1 MPAENPIAR
10 VAVPSPLYR
19 LFDYRLPAKIDT
31 ASLQQGMRVLVPF
44 GRQRM
49 VGILTELVAETEV
62 APEKLKAVLEL
73 LDDQP
78 VFDAH
83 LLALVKWTAEYYH
96 HPIGD
101 AFATALPVLLRKP
114 AAIKTSAQQWWSLT
128 EAGRQ
133 LDPND
138 LVRAPRQAAVIAQL
152 LNHAEGLPR
161 QALDVPLNVLTTLK
175 DRNWVTDYESVRP
188 VQQARTNTPENKLP
202 LNAHQQAA
210 VDTVSSSLERFNAY
224 LLEGVTGS
232 GKTEVYL
239 QLIETVLAQQR
250 QVLLLVPEIGLT
262 PQLVSRFEKRLSVPL
277 AILHSGLTDRQRLDN
292 WQLARSGEARVVIG
306 TRSAGFTP
314 LANMGLII
322 VDEEHDISLKQQE
335 GFRYSARDLAVWRA
349 HKLNIPIMLGS
360 ATPSLESLYNVAQQ
374 RYRLLSLP
382 ERAGKACMPKLHLL
396 DIRHQPM
403 QDMLSEPLLKQMQ
416 LHLDQGGQ
424 VLVFLNR
431 RGFAPVLLCH
441 DCGWHADCPRCDA
454 RMTYHRKH
462 QQLRCHHCGHQRR
475 VTPHCPDCG
484 SGELI
489 AIGQGTE
496 RMEQTLTERFPN
508 QTVLR
513 IDRDTTRRKGSLQTA
528 LQDATSGKA
537 HILVGTQMLAKGHHF
552 PAVTLVAIVDADQ
565 GLFGSDFRSSERM
578 AQLIVQ
584 VAGRAGRGE
593 QAGVVI
599 IQTHQPDH
607 PLLRQL
613 AEQDY
618 QAFAKAALQER
629 CAAQFPPYTN
639 LALLRAEA
647 TQADAPMAFL
657 DYARHLA
664 LGLQLDIQLWGPLP
678 APMERRAGRYRAQ
691 LMFQAS
697 QRRELHQLLD
707 VLIPQ
712 FEGSKLARKVRWS
725 IDVDPQDML

>member
-1 MPAENPIAR
+1 MPVDHPIAR

-19 LFDYRLPAKIDT
+19 LFDYRLPAKID
-31 ASLQQGMRVLVPF
+31 ASVLQPGIRVLVPF
-44 GRQRM
+44 GRQRL
-49 VGILTELVAETEV
+49 VGILTELVAET
-62 APEKLKAVLEL
+62 AIATAKLKTILEVL
-73 LDDQP
+73 DNQP
-78 VFDAH
+78 VFDSN
-83 LLALVKWTAEYYH
+83 LFALVQSTADYYH

-101 AFATALPVLLRKP
+101 AFATALPVLMRKP
-114 AAIKTSAQQWWSLT
+114 ATNKTGTQQWWSLT
-128 EAGRQ
+128 AAGRQ

-138 LVRAPRQAAVIAQL
+138 LLRAPRQAALIAQL
-152 LNHAEGLPR
+152 RLHTEGLPR
-161 QALDVPLNVLTTLK
+161 QDLDAPLSVLTTLK
-175 DRNWVTDYESVRP
+175 
-188 VQQARTNTPENKLP
+188 NKGWITGQP
-202 LNAHQQAA
+202 SAGPKAAPAQKPSTEVKRQLNAGQQSA
-210 VDTVSSSLERFNAY
+210 VDAISTGLECFNAY

-239 QLIETVLAQQR
+239 QLIESVSPR
-250 QVLLLVPEIGLT
+250 QVLVLVPEIGLT
-262 PQLVSRFEKRLSVPL
+262 PQLLSRFEKRLAAPL

-292 WQLARSGEARVVIG
+292 WQRAQSGEARVVIG
-306 TRSAGFTP
+306 TRSAVFTP
-314 LANMGLII
+314 LADLGLII

-349 HKLNIPIMLGS
+349 HKLNIPVILGS
-360 ATPSLESLYNVAQQ
+360 ATPSLESLHNVAQQ
-374 RYRLLSLP
+374 RYQLLHLP
-382 ERAGKACMPKLHLL
+382 ERAGDARLPTLHVL

-403 QDMLSEPLLKQMQ
+403 QDMLSEPLLKQIQ
-416 LHLDQGGQ
+416 THLDRGGQ

-454 RMTYHRKH
+454 RMTYHQKQ

-489 AIGQGTE
+489 AVGQGTE
-496 RMEQTLTERFPN
+496 RLEQTLKTRFPD
-508 QTVLR
+508 QVILR

-537 HILVGTQMLAKGHHF
+537 DILVGTQMLAKGHHF

-593 QAGVVI
+593 QAGEVI

-607 PLLRQL
+607 PLLHQL

-618 QAFAKAALQER
+618 QAFARVALQER
-629 CAAQFPPYTN
+629 RDAQLPPFTN

-647 TQADAPMAFL
+647 TRADAPMAFL
-657 DYARHLA
+657 DQARQLA
-664 LGLQLDIQLWGPLP
+664 LELHSEIQLWGPLP

-691 LMFQAS
+691 LMLQSS
-697 QRRELHQLLD
+697 QRQPLHQLLNR
-707 VLIPQ
+707 LIPQ
-712 FEGSKLARKVRWS
+712 LEASKQARKVRWS

>member
-1 MPAENPIAR
+1 MPADNQIAR

-19 LFDYRLPAKIDT
+19 LFDYRLPARIEAAT
-31 ASLQQGMRVLVPF
+31 LQPGLRVLVPF
-44 GRQRM
+44 GRQRV
-49 VGILTELVAETEV
+49 VGIVTGLVAGTDI
-62 APEKLKAVLEL
+62 AADKLKTILEI
-73 LDDQP
+73 LDEQP

-83 LLALVKWTAEYYH
+83 VFALVKWTADYYH

-114 AAIKTSAQQWWSLT
+114 VASKKSVQQYWSLT
-128 EAGRQ
+128 AAGRQ

-138 LVRAPRQAAVIAQL
+138 LVRAPRQAAIIAQL
-152 LNHAEGLPR
+152 LHHAEGLPR
-161 QALDVPLNVLTTLK
+161 QDLDAPLKVLNTLRDK
-175 DRNWVTDYESVRP
+175 GWITEHESTQP
-188 VQQARTNTPENKLP
+188 VQQTPAGSSESKLQ
-202 LNAHQQAA
+202 LNADQQQAIDSITA
-210 VDTVSSSLERFNAY
+210 SLDQFNAC

-239 QLIETVLAQQR
+239 QLIETVIARHR
-250 QVLLLVPEIGLT
+250 QVLVLVPEIGLT
-262 PQLVSRFEKRLSVPL
+262 PQLVSRFEKRLTVPL
-277 AILHSGLTDRQRLDN
+277 AILHSGLSDRQRLDN
-292 WQLARSGEARVVIG
+292 WQRAQSGEARVVIG
-306 TRSAGFTP
+306 TRSAVFTP
-314 LANMGLII
+314 LTGMGLII
-322 VDEEHDISLKQQE
+322 VDEEHDVSLKQQE

-349 HKLNIPIMLGS
+349 HKSNIPIILGS
-360 ATPSLESLYNVAQQ
+360 ATPSLDSLHNVARQ
-374 RYRLLSLP
+374 RYRLLHLP
-382 ERAGKACMPKLHLL
+382 ERAGKASMPKLHLL

-403 QDMLSEPLLKQMQ
+403 QDMLSEPLLKQIQ
-416 LHLDQGGQ
+416 LHLDRGGQ

-431 RGFAPVLLCH
+431 RGYAPVLLCH
-441 DCGWHADCPRCDA
+441 DCGWHADCARCDA
-454 RMTYHRKH
+454 RMTYHQKH
-462 QQLRCHHCGHQRR
+462 RQLRCHHCGQQRP

-496 RMEQTLTERFPN
+496 RMEQTLAARFPEHA
-508 QTVLR
+508 VLR

-528 LQDATSGKA
+528 LQDATSGRA
-537 HILVGTQMLAKGHHF
+537 QILVGTQMLAKGHHF

-565 GLFGSDFRSSERM
+565 GLFGADFRSSERM

-593 QAGVVI
+593 QAGEVI

-613 AEQDY
+613 VEQDY
-618 QAFAKAALQER
+618 QAFTKMALQER
-629 CAAQFPPYTN
+629 SDAQLPPYSH
-639 LALLRAEA
+639 LALLRADA

-657 DYARHLA
+657 DQARQLA
-664 LGLQLDIQLWGPLP
+664 LDVASGIQLWGPLP

-691 LMFQAS
+691 LMFQSS
-697 QRRELHQLLD
+697 QRRALHQLLD
-707 VLIPQ
+707 KLIPQ